1 MAKEKMFTEPQQILD
16 PIVEK
21 LRTMMGAARDAFNRH
36 SRGSLDQLK
45 SLNEAVIKEIQQA
58 PGQAAGFSQTAAPK
72 LENILK
78 HLEVIRGSIWGLVEP
93 IQKKIKD
100 GVLFSDKAV
109 SQSNY
114 LFDLHSGMLRSILD
128 ILKTDN
134 EFLKKYMVQEGRN
147 LIQSCNDFATEH
159 EARMIEGICLPQAA
173 PIYIN
178 ILDRMREISR
188 QEVDI
193 AGLLAKKIVRPGGR

>member
-1 MAKEKMFTEPQQILD
+1 MAKEKMYTEPQQILD

-45 SLNEAVIKEIQQA
+45 SLNDAVIKEIKQA
-58 PGQAAGFSQTAAPK
+58 PGLAAGSSHTATPK
-72 LENILK
+72 LQNILK

-134 EFLKKYMVQEGRN
+134 DFLKKYMVQEGRN

-193 AGLLAKKIVRPGGR
+193 AGLLAKKP

>member
-45 SLNEAVIKEIQQA
+45 SLNDAVIKEIKQA
-58 PGQAAGFSQTAAPK
+58 AGQAAGSSQTAAPK

-93 IQKKIKD
+93 IQKKINE

-109 SQSNY
+109 SQSNC

-128 ILKTDN
+128 IIKTDN

-193 AGLLAKKIVRPGGR
+193 AGLLAKKP

>member
-1 MAKEKMFTEPQQILD
+1 
-16 PIVEK
+16 
-21 LRTMMGAARDAFNRH
+21 
-36 SRGSLDQLK
+36 
-45 SLNEAVIKEIQQA
+45 
-58 PGQAAGFSQTAAPK
+58 
-72 LENILK
+72 
-78 HLEVIRGSIWGLVEP
+78 
-93 IQKKIKD
+93 
-100 GVLFSDKAV
+100 
-109 SQSNY
+109 
-114 LFDLHSGMLRSILD
+114 MLRSILD

-193 AGLLAKKIVRPGGR
+193 ADLLVKKL

>member
-1 MAKEKMFTEPQQILD
+1 MAKEKRFTEPQQILD

-45 SLNEAVIKEIQQA
+45 SLNDAVIKEIKQA
-58 PGQAAGFSQTAAPK
+58 AGQAAGSSQTAAPK

-78 HLEVIRGSIWGLVEP
+78 HLEVIRGSIWGLVDP

-159 EARMIEGICLPQAA
+159 ETRMIEGVCLPQAA

-193 AGLLAKKIVRPGGR
+193 ADLLVKKS

>member
-16 PIVEK
+16 PIVEN

-36 SRGSLDQLK
+36 SHGSLDQLK
-45 SLNEAVIKEIQQA
+45 SLDDAVIKEIKQA
-58 PGQAAGFSQTAAPK
+58 AGQAAGSSQTAAPK

-78 HLEVIRGSIWGLVEP
+78 HLEVIRGSIRGLVEP

-193 AGLLAKKIVRPGGR
+193 AGLLAKKP

>member
-45 SLNEAVIKEIQQA
+45 SLNDAVIKEIKQA
-58 PGQAAGFSQTAAPK
+58 AGQAAGSSQTAAPK

-193 AGLLAKKIVRPGGR
+193 ADLLVKKL

>member
-36 SRGSLDQLK
+36 SHGSLDQLK
-45 SLNEAVIKEIQQA
+45 SLNDAVIKEIKQA
-58 PGQAAGFSQTAAPK
+58 AGQAAGSSQTAAPK

-78 HLEVIRGSIWGLVEP
+78 HLEVIRGSIRGLVEP

-193 AGLLAKKIVRPGGR
+193 AGLLAKKP

>member
-1 MAKEKMFTEPQQILD
+1 MAKEKMFTEPQQVLD

-45 SLNEAVIKEIQQA
+45 SLNDAVTKEIKQA
-58 PGQAAGFSQTAAPK
+58 LGLAAGSSRTAAPK

-78 HLEVIRGSIWGLVEP
+78 HLEVIRGSIRGLVEP

-193 AGLLAKKIVRPGGR
+193 ADLLAKKP

>member
-1 MAKEKMFTEPQQILD
+1 MAKEQMFTEPQQILD

-21 LRTMMGAARDAFNRH
+21 LSTMMGAARDAFNRH

-45 SLNEAVIKEIQQA
+45 SLNDAVTKEIKQA
-58 PGQAAGFSQTAAPK
+58 LGLAAGSSRTAAPK

-134 EFLKKYMVQEGRN
+134 EFLKKYMVQEGRS

-193 AGLLAKKIVRPGGR
+193 ADLLAKKP

>member
-45 SLNEAVIKEIQQA
+45 NLNEAVIKEIKQA
-58 PGQAAGFSQTAAPK
+58 AGQAAGSSQTAAPK

-134 EFLKKYMVQEGRN
+134 EFLKKYMVQESRN

-193 AGLLAKKIVRPGGR
+193 ADLLVKKS

>member
-45 SLNEAVIKEIQQA
+45 SLNDAVIKEIKQA
-58 PGQAAGFSQTAAPK
+58 AGQAAGSSQTAAPK

-109 SQSNY
+109 SQSHY

-128 ILKTDN
+128 IIKTDN
-134 EFLKKYMVQEGRN
+134 EFLKKYIVQEGRN

-159 EARMIEGICLPQAA
+159 EARMIEGVCLPQAA

-193 AGLLAKKIVRPGGR
+193 AGLLAKKP